1 MELFGNQSGRHN
13 GRLLCRPAKFS
24 RFSFVGGLCWLSVC
38 LLLSG
43 CSGSPKLEPFS
54 GEVTLDGNPIGPLS
68 LVFKST
74 DLDRMGC
81 NVIAVDGNF
90 QLEPAQGLAPGAY
103 HVTIEVLQPDL
114 EDYEQRRS
122 QRRSGLADIRIPEKY
137 GKPQAFTIEVVAE
150 KENHFRFELSSR

>member
-1 MELFGNQSGRHN
+1 MEVFGKHADRQHCRRPVQFPLFLFLS
-13 GRLLCRPAKFS
+13 
-24 RFSFVGGLCWLSVC
+24 GLCCLSVC

-43 CSGSPKLEPFS
+43 CSGAPKVEPFS

-68 LVFKST
+68 LVFTST
-74 DLDRMGC
+74 EPDRVGC

-122 QRRSGLADIRIPEKY
+122 QVRPGLFDIRIPEKY
-137 GKPQAFTIEVVAE
+137 GKPQAFTIEVVADQ
-150 KENHFRFELSSR
+150 ENHFRFELSSR